1 MSSIQLR
8 GECGNWIVSRERCV
22 RSLFKKRKIKS
33 VRKKVG
39 IKKQKRDR
47 QKWTER
53 KKKKER
59 ERREGEG
66 ERKQWREAFR
76 ELLELLIIRVG
87 WRGGD
92 IYAHKRPRYIS
103 STWLED
109 IPPSTTRERRG
120 LSSSGWI
127 YLRISS
133 LSRNETRP
141 SDDPWPWI
149 HPRRSNVSA
158 T

>member
-1 MSSIQLR
+1 MSL
-8 GECGNWIVSRERCV
+8 ERCV
-22 RSLFKKRKIKS
+22 RSPFKKRKIKS

-103 STWLED
+103 ST
-109 IPPSTTRERRG
+109 
-120 LSSSGWI
+120 
-127 YLRISS
+127 
-133 LSRNETRP
+133 
-141 SDDPWPWI
+141 
-149 HPRRSNVSA
+149 
-158 T
+158 